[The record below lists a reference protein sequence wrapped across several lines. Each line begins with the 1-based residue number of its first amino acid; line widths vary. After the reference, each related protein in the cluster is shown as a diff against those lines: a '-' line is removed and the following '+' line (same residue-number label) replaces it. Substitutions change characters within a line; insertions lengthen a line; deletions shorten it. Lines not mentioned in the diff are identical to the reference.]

1 MEKKIP
7 TKNYIILFVIVSL
20 TVIGVFYARGWY
32 NTTKEYYSRNSVMKE
47 VVSEIKEEE
56 IQNYSLESPNFV
68 LYVSSGR
75 DSLVKPFENNFKNIA
90 QKLSMQKD
98 ILYLNV
104 DGVDKNSFINNLKNN
119 FSLNNNI
126 ANKIITFSSATI
138 YIFEEGKISK
148 VLNNVHKYSNKQI
161 ESILGDYGM
170 MEND

>member
-90 QKLSMQKD
+90 
-98 ILYLNV
+98 
-104 DGVDKNSFINNLKNN
+104 
-119 FSLNNNI
+119 NI
-126 ANKIITFSSATI
+126 YFN
-138 YIFEEGKISK
+138 YI
-148 VLNNVHKYSNKQI
+148 
-161 ESILGDYGM
+161 
-170 MEND
+170 

>member
-7 TKNYIILFVIVSL
+7 TKNYIILFVVVSL

-32 NTTKEYYSRNSVMKE
+32 NTTKEYYSRNSVMKD

-56 IQNYSLESPNFV
+56 IQNYSLESPNFI
-68 LYVSSGR
+68 LYVSSGQ
-75 DSLVKPFENNFKNIA
+75 DALVKPFENSFKGIA

-104 DGVDKNSFINNLKNN
+104 DGVDKNSFINNLKNK
-119 FSLNNNI
+119 FSLNNNVS
-126 ANKIITFSSATI
+126 NKITTSSSATI

-148 VLNNVHKYSNKQI
+148 VLNNVHKYSNVQI
-161 ESILGDYGM
+161 ESILSDYGM

>member
-1 MEKKIP
+1 
-7 TKNYIILFVIVSL
+7 
-20 TVIGVFYARGWY
+20 
-32 NTTKEYYSRNSVMKE
+32 
-47 VVSEIKEEE
+47 
-56 IQNYSLESPNFV
+56 
-68 LYVSSGR
+68 
-75 DSLVKPFENNFKNIA
+75 
-90 QKLSMQKD
+90 MQKD

-170 MEND
+170 MESD